1 MAARFFRGP
10 TGRILQRVVG
20 GALLLVA
27 LLPLH
32 RLLLL
37 DGARGPEA
45 EFIRVA
51 NGYGVPIWVGG
62 GAVLVA
68 AVVVAALVGPGRVEG
83 LARRAGRRL
92 SALPG
97 PGFAAA
103 LALLSGG
110 LTLLFSLRVLEGKP
124 NLVDAAAQLTHAR
137 YLAAGRWAGPA
148 LPDGGFW
155 DFQYML
161 ETAGGWVSQY
171 PPAHP
176 VLLALG
182 LRLGGPW
189 LVGPVLMAV
198 TVFFTAR
205 VADGLFSAPRERA
218 VGRLGAVL
226 LATSPLLVGLSGAQ
240 MSHVTPAAFA
250 AVAAWAA
257 LRAHPG
263 GGRGRA
269 WGWALVAGA
278 AVGMAVLARPLSGLL
293 LGAAATLGVWW
304 AVPEEGKGVGRG
316 GWSHRLGG
324 LAAGGAPFAALFA
337 LYNRHFF
344 GSPLQLGYVAAQ
356 GPRHGLGFHED
367 PWGRMYGP
375 VEAVGYTAG
384 ELRALGLDL
393 VGTPLSAVAVV
404 GIFLL
409 VAPAVGRRV
418 WLLLAW
424 SLVPVLAAAFYWHH
438 DLFMGPRMISETAPA
453 WCLLVAMA
461 AVGLVRLPVLS
472 GEGRARFRAGVI
484 LALVL
489 SGAAAWVYTTPRR
502 LLSHGS
508 QARRAG
514 WHVEAP
520 TPPGGPALVF
530 VHGSW
535 QGRLGARMAAL
546 EIREDSIRSALA
558 YNATCRVERVV
569 AALETSGEGRRQV
582 LLGALRFEPE
592 DGGPPA
598 SLRPITLP
606 SGSVVLVVPG
616 EELPRE
622 CRREGAS
629 DTRGVVGLPQL
640 LWQGD
645 LPGLPGG
652 GAMFVRDLGPG
663 RNARLRERFPDR
675 TPWLLVPASP
685 GASPSLF
692 RYEEAMEV
700 LWELDAGEDGA
711 NNFSGDP

>member
-1 MAARFFRGP
+1 M
-10 TGRILQRVVG
+10 G
-20 GALLLVA
+20 GVLLLVA

-45 EFIRVA
+45 EFARA
-51 NGYGVPIWVGG
+51 AADYGVTIWGGG
-62 GAVLVA
+62 GAVLLA
-68 AVVVAALVGPGRVEG
+68 AVVVAVLIDPGWLEG

-92 SALPG
+92 SDFSGAA
-97 PGFAAA
+97 FAAV

-110 LTLLFSLRVLEGKP
+110 LTLLFSLRVLEGRP

-137 YLAAGRWAGPA
+137 YLAAGHLAGPA

-155 DFQYML
+155 EFQYML

-176 VLLALG
+176 ALLALG
-182 LRLGGPW
+182 FRLGGAW
-189 LVGPVLMAV
+189 LVGPALMAV

-205 VADGLFSAPRERA
+205 VADGLFVPEDRA

-226 LATSPLLVGLSGAQ
+226 LATSPLLIGLSGAQ
-240 MSHVTPAAFA
+240 MNHVTPAAFA

-257 LRAHPG
+257 LRARSG
-263 GGRGRA
+263 GGRGSV

-293 LGAAATLGVWW
+293 LGTAATLGVWW
-304 AVPEEGKGVGRG
+304 AVPEGGDGVGTA
-316 GWSHRLGG
+316 WSRRLGG
-324 LAAGGAPFAALFA
+324 LVAGGAPFAALFA

-384 ELRALGLDL
+384 ELRALGVDL
-393 VGTPLSAVAVV
+393 LGTPLSAVAVV
-404 GIFLL
+404 AVFLL
-409 VAPAVGRRV
+409 VAPAVRRRM

-424 SLVPVLAAAFYWHH
+424 SVAPVLATALYWHH

-453 WCLLVAMA
+453 WCLLVAAA

-472 GEGRARFRAGVI
+472 AERRARVRAGVI
-484 LALVL
+484 LALAL
-489 SGAAAWVYTTPRR
+489 SGAAAWAYTTPRR

-514 WHVEAP
+514 WQVEAP

-569 AALETSGEGRRQV
+569 AALEASGEERRQV

-592 DGGPPA
+592 DGGVPA
-598 SLRPITLP
+598 SLRPITLR

-652 GAMFVRDLGPG
+652 RAMFVRDLGPV

-692 RYEEAMEV
+692 RYDEAMDV
-700 LWELDAGEDGA
+700 LWELDAREGA
-711 NNFSGDP
+711 GNNFSIDP